1 VSLQRDVTNL
11 RLLLKLMLLTAAL
24 GCDSTARLPTT
35 QPAVVIGP
43 TPLEV
48 ARAYTAACN
57 RGDVKTALS
66 LSNATTPVERDYIRA
81 YAASAGAMARL
92 KEAIINRFGPESE
105 EELIFGLPSDKEFDT
120 AFERIQSDTALVLM
134 AEFKNDPKA
143 DDNDSYRITHLT
155 HQGNVWLVQARPDR
169 DVDDEGLGAWTK
181 LYSICARS
189 AASTLTRVQR
199 GEFQSALT
207 AQSAFQE
214 FLNHVDP

>member
-1 VSLQRDVTNL
+1 MSLQRAATNVL
-11 RLLLKLMLLTAAL
+11 LLLKLMLLAAAF
-24 GCDSTARLPTT
+24 GCDSTGRLPTT
-35 QPAVVIGP
+35 QPAVAVEP

-66 LSNATTPVERDYIRA
+66 LSTATTAVERDYIRA

-105 EELIFGLPSDKEFDT
+105 EELTFGLPSDKEFDT
-120 AFERIQSDTALVLM
+120 AFERIQSGTALVLM
-134 AEFKNDPKA
+134 AEFKNDLKA

-155 HQGNVWLVQARPDR
+155 RQGNVWLVQTRLDR
-169 DVDDEGLGAWTK
+169 DIDDEGLGAWTK
-181 LYSICARS
+181 LHSICARS
-189 AASTLTRVQR
+189 AASALTRVQR
-199 GEFQSALT
+199 GEFQSPLT

-214 FLNHVDP
+214 FLNHIDP